1 MKSELGSGGSGS
13 EKASRRRQ
21 ESGGL
26 VAECVL
32 AWEAEGKPTLVTVA
46 RATCAKAL
54 GKRDGVCS
62 MSEY

>member
-1 MKSELGSGGSGS
+1 M
-13 EKASRRRQ
+13 
-21 ESGGL
+21 
-26 VAECVL
+26 AECVL

-54 GKRDGVCS
+54 GKRGGVCS